1 MRLIGKNI
9 LFELKLNHGDTRK
22 AIDIW
27 VDNVEKSLWKTPSD
41 IKRMY
46 SDASFLAENHVVFN
60 IKGNKYRLIVI
71 VAYSTGT
78 VFAKFAG
85 THSEYDKFL
94 KKWRK

>member
-9 LFELKLNHGDTRK
+9 LFELRHSHGDTRK

-27 VDNVEKSLWKTPSD
+27 VDNVEKSFWKTPSD

-71 VAYSTGT
+71 VAYNSGT

>member
-9 LFELKLNHGDTRK
+9 LAGLKARHGDTRK

-46 SDASFLAENHVVFN
+46 SAASFLAENHIVFN
-60 IKGNKYRLIVI
+60 IKGNRYRIIVI
-71 VAYSTGT
+71 VAYNTGA
-78 VFAKFAG
+78 VIAKLAG
-85 THSEYDKFL
+85 THIEYDKFL

>member
-9 LFELKLNHGDTRK
+9 LAELKVGHADTSK

-27 VDNVEKSLWKTPSD
+27 VDNIEKSSWRTPSD

-60 IKGNKYRLIVI
+60 IKGNKYRLMII
-71 VAYSTGT
+71 VAYNTGT